1 MSKYDYPRSC
11 VGFDLGDEVETIDGK
26 IGKITFICP
35 CEKCAE
41 RGFFDVSWETTDGKY
56 SGCIDAEEVNAGLPH
71 YRRIGGQVLEYEPFC
86 IRRRQVSLH
95 QQER

>member
-1 MSKYDYPRSC
+1 MSKYDYHRSC
-11 VGFDLGDEVETIDGK
+11 VWFDLGDEVETIDGK

-41 RGFFDVSWETTDGKY
+41 RGFFDVSWETADGKY

-71 YRRIGGQVLEYEPFC
+71 YRRIGGQVLE
-86 IRRRQVSLH
+86 
-95 QQER
+95 